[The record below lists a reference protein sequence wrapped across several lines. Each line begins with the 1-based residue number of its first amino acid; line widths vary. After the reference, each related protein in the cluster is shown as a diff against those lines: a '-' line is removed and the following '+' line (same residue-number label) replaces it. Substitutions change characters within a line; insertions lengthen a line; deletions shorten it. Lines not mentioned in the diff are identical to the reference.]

1 MDDIDNLSNKRIKLI
16 GEIINDEVI
25 NNINQI
31 KNNLKKNLTIYK
43 LKKQKNKNDL
53 AKNLLNTKIISL
65 TIKKI
70 FNSNSLS
77 QIIDETNCLSE
88 VSHRCKISVT
98 KKENSKG
105 KSSNLELREIHPSH
119 YKKICPI
126 ETSEGK
132 NAGLI
137 WSITK
142 DAKINSLGF
151 IETPLYI

>member
-1 MDDIDNLSNKRIKLI
+1 MYNF
-16 GEIINDEVI
+16 
-25 NNINQI
+25 
-31 KNNLKKNLTIYK
+31 
-43 LKKQKNKNDL
+43 QKNKN
-53 AKNLLNTKIISL
+53 KYKINQKILNPKLITII
-65 TIKKI
+65 IKKI

-88 VSHRCKISVT
+88 VSHKCKISVR
-98 KKENSKG
+98 KNEGAKG
-105 KSSNLELREIHPSH
+105 KTSNSELREIHPSH

-137 WSITK
+137 WSLTK
-142 DAKINSLGF
+142 DSRINQKGF